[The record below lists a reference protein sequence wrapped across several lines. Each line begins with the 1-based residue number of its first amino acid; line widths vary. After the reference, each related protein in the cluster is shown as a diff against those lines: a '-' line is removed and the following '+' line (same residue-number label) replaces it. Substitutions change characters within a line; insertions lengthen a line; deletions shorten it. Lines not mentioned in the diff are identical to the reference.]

1 MASRPPRLPRFL
13 GTGAAVGIV
22 VALLVALIGRDV
34 PYVNGLEEYLI
45 FAVIGAGAGVAV
57 GALAFLVADRPRLG
71 S

>member
-1 MASRPPRLPRFL
+1 MAPRHPRLPRFL
-13 GTGAAVGIV
+13 GTGGVLGALI
-22 VALLVALIGRDV
+22 ALLVAVVGRDV

-45 FAVIGAGAGVAV
+45 FALIGGGAGVAV